1 MGDLGEQAW
10 GPCGRLPSPPLS
22 TYQTL
27 FLVSG
32 MGLEDLSGV
41 QRGNTQLGAG
51 CDKGPECWGQV
62 LVPGYRGTEGRTPTL
77 TTMTTQAEGECVVRA
92 PTGKESS
99 RMFQEPGH
107 RLQTLGPGGARRQ
120 VPFKSWGRGGVQVAA
135 WAWGPG
141 PCQFCCEVC
150 MPCRGLSEQQA
161 KPVLFLPLCLFQS
174 TEGNLGGLPEDV
186 LHILPKLGRTFQVE
200 GGPDLLTGAL
210 ALFGGGAGIRPG
222 ASGAS
227 CVTPLTNL
235 GASWGHGPPQ
245 GVQMGHKGWFRVAHR
260 L

>member
-77 TTMTTQAEGECVVRA
+77 TTMQMKDLYSPSQGE
-92 PTGKESS
+92 ENILLSQYIS
-99 RMFQEPGH
+99 
-107 RLQTLGPGGARRQ
+107 Q
-120 VPFKSWGRGGVQVAA
+120 V
-135 WAWGPG
+135 
-141 PCQFCCEVC
+141 
-150 MPCRGLSEQQA
+150 LY
-161 KPVLFLPLCLFQS
+161 
-174 TEGNLGGLPEDV
+174 
-186 LHILPKLGRTFQVE
+186 
-200 GGPDLLTGAL
+200 
-210 ALFGGGAGIRPG
+210 
-222 ASGAS
+222 
-227 CVTPLTNL
+227 
-235 GASWGHGPPQ
+235 
-245 GVQMGHKGWFRVAHR
+245 
-260 L
+260 